1 MINTKMENKNFT
13 CTNFYHKFK
22 QKFTIGFLRSWDHG
36 HIYRYMQLWSHKKG
50 WNISQ
55 TLAFIFCYNI

>member
-13 CTNFYHKFK
+13 FTNFYHKFK
-22 QKFTIGFLRSWDHG
+22 QKFTIGLLLSWDHG
-36 HIYRYMQLWSHKKG
+36 DIYRYMQLRSHKKG

-55 TLAFIFCYNI
+55 TFTFIF